1 MPPTRLSPS
10 WASPPT
16 RRVPDPGTKLAG
28 FQLREEI
35 EARTRF
41 QPLAGLTRARTWTT
55 RNQANLGATGQ
66 AVAYPRSRTF
76 VFGIQCA
83 QNTRSGNSTPLLNG
97 PALVS
102 GVCINKGGN
111 PTSQA
116 GWALFKHTTPF
127 NEALVAIGSLQ
138 IYTPLFVAIPPVGG
152 YPALNDAS
160 DESIDM
166 Q

>member
-1 MPPTRLSPS
+1 MTTSWGAPPI
-10 WASPPT
+10 
-16 RRVPDPGTKLAG
+16 RRVPDAGTKLAG

-35 EARTRF
+35 EARPRF
-41 QPLAGLTRARTWTT
+41 APLAGLTRARTWTT

-97 PALVS
+97 PALVR
-102 GVCINKGGN
+102 GACVNKGGN

-116 GWALFKHTTPF
+116 GGALFKPTTPF
-127 NEALVAIGSLQ
+127 NEALVAIRSLQ
-138 IYTPLFVAIPPVGG
+138 VYTP
-152 YPALNDAS
+152 
-160 DESIDM
+160 
-166 Q
+166 

>member
-1 MPPTRLSPS
+1 MTTSWGAPPI
-10 WASPPT
+10 
-16 RRVPDPGTKLAG
+16 RRVPDAGTKLAG

-35 EARTRF
+35 EARPRF
-41 QPLAGLTRARTWTT
+41 APLAGLTRARTWTT

-111 PTSQA
+111 PTSQPGRA
-116 GWALFKHTTPF
+116 PFQHTPPF
-127 NEALVAIGSLQ
+127 NQPLV
-138 IYTPLFVAIPPVGG
+138 PL
-152 YPALNDAS
+152 
-160 DESIDM
+160 
-166 Q
+166 